1 MIRALRFLV
10 RNWPLKLGAI
20 ALATVLYA
28 GLVLSENVQTW
39 ASPVPI
45 VPVRLPANAVLVGNL
60 PSVTGIRFIA
70 APDVAARLTSD
81 SFRASIDLSAAV
93 VDPERPFV
101 TASVRLEVADSRVT
115 IVDYTPREILVQL
128 DPLISKSVPVEV
140 ETGDVPSGLTVG
152 PPELSYSQVTV
163 SGPASVVDLVRAARA
178 QVVIQPSGL
187 DVDADVPL
195 VAVDALG
202 NTVRPVDIRPD
213 TVRVRIRVGSQA
225 QTKSLPINPVATG
238 TPATGYEVVSVG
250 VEPVLVTVEGDP
262 DALAP
267 LARIDTEPVSVS
279 GATSDVTATVGLVLP
294 SGVHA
299 LSTDQVRVVVRIAP
313 ETATRTFS
321 VGLVLAGARD
331 DRRYDLSTDR
341 VAVTVGGAVADLDRL
356 VGRDLVATLDVAAL
370 GPGSYPVDVRITLPA
385 GLTVVAV
392 SPPTVTV
399 TVTVPT
405 SPTPASPSPPSASP
419 TPAP

>member
-1 MIRALRFLV
+1 MIGLLRFLV
-10 RNWPLKLGAI
+10 RNWPLKLAAV
-20 ALATVLYA
+20 ALATVLYG

-70 APDVAARLTSD
+70 APDVAARLTGD
-81 SFRASIDLSAAV
+81 SFRASVDLSAAV

-101 TASVRLEVADSRVT
+101 TASVRLEVADRRVT

-128 DPLISKSVPVEV
+128 DPLISRSVPVEV

-152 PPELSYSQVTV
+152 PPEISLAQVTV

-178 QVVIQPSGL
+178 TVVIQPSGL

-202 NTVRPVDIRPD
+202 NTVRPVDIRPE
-213 TVRVRIRVGSQA
+213 TVRIRIRVGSEA
-225 QTKSLPINPVATG
+225 QTKTLPINPVATG
-238 TPATGYEVVSVG
+238 TPATGYEVTAVS

-267 LARIDTEPVSVS
+267 LARIDTQPVSIS
-279 GATSDVTATVGLVLP
+279 GATGDVAATVGLALP
-294 SGVHA
+294 NGVRA
-299 LSTDQVRVVVRIAP
+299 ISADQVRVVVRISAQ
-313 ETATRTFS
+313 TGTRAYS

-341 VAVTVGGAVADLDRL
+341 VTVTVGGTVADLARL

-370 GPGSYPVDVRITLPA
+370 GPGAYPVDVRITLPA

-392 SPPTVTV
+392 SPPAVTV
-399 TVTVPT
+399 TV
-405 SPTPASPSPPSASP
+405 SPAASPSASP
-419 TPAP
+419 ESPSPSPAP